1 VGWLGHYDLT
11 DSMSIPGQFEHPR
24 FKAAVKSLLT
34 ACEKCGKSAGFLA
47 TDMKQAIAWKKK
59 GFRCLGY
66 GTDIGLLRDS
76 LSSGL
81 VQLKAL
87 E

>member
-1 VGWLGHYDLT
+1 
-11 DSMSIPGQFEHPR
+11 
-24 FKAAVKSLLT
+24 
-34 ACEKCGKSAGFLA
+34 
-47 TDMKQAIAWKKK
+47 MKQAIAWKKK

-81 VQLKAL
+81 AHLRAID
-87 E
+87 